1 MKIKTAIALFMMASV
16 SACSMQ
22 EGDFPSLAKRPFE
35 DNKPVTS
42 PEPSAPSVSRPSS
55 EVQTLVDTAMAQ
67 SNAAHSQ
74 FLKDLRRVT
83 GHVNA
88 ARGSAMSSERW
99 VVAQMDL
106 AALEIVRGPS
116 VSALADIDRIYTSQM
131 NRSFDDENAGG
142 TAMVESKRQEILAQ
156 VKQQQDEIDA
166 LKAKLR

>member
-1 MKIKTAIALFMMASV
+1 
-16 SACSMQ
+16 
-22 EGDFPSLAKRPFE
+22 
-35 DNKPVTS
+35 
-42 PEPSAPSVSRPSS
+42 
-55 EVQTLVDTAMAQ
+55 
-67 SNAAHSQ
+67 
-74 FLKDLRRVT
+74 
-83 GHVNA
+83 
-88 ARGSAMSSERW
+88 MSSERW